1 MMALE
6 VRKQETFA
14 TIMAQHRGITTGFDY
29 LRIILALSVVL
40 WHSILT
46 TTGQDTH
53 IWSGLLRPVPAI
65 ILPMFFCL
73 SGFLVAGSLI
83 RTPTMRDFLLLRAI
97 RIIPALFVEVIL
109 AALILGPLLTT
120 LPITDYFSNTSFHH
134 YFLNIFGMVYL
145 YLPGMFADNIFPDVV
160 NINLRTLPSELEC
173 YVLLAILATLK
184 ITKKPLLLAALSII
198 FLIFLTIQ
206 ILPYA
211 DDLQKTPPLGKT
223 LVLAF
228 IFGVVF
234 NLLKEHIP
242 HRKVWFVVALISM
255 ILLLLKA
262 STQFISLPFIAY
274 VTGYLGLLTPKKKT
288 FLLRGD
294 YSYGLYL
301 FGFPLQ
307 QVYAMLFASNLSWL
321 GSVIFTLT
329 LGLGYAYLSWNFIE
343 KPILQKKNIIISNL
357 NSAYEYAIS
366 PIKYFGKKIGF
377 RPKKI

>member
-1 MMALE
+1 MLKIE
-6 VRKQETFA
+6 KYKSETFA

-29 LRIILALSVVL
+29 LRIILALSVVF
-40 WHSILT
+40 WHGILT
-46 TTGQDTH
+46 TTGQDGH
-53 IWSGLLRPVPAI
+53 IWSGLLRPIPAI

-73 SGFLVAGSLI
+73 SGFLVSGSLS
-83 RTPTMRDFLLLRAI
+83 RTVNMREFLLLRAI

-120 LPITDYFSNTSFHH
+120 LPLTEYFSDTQFHH

-145 YLPGMFADNIFPDVV
+145 YLPGMFTENIFPNVV

-184 ITKKPLLLAALSII
+184 VVKKPLLLAMLSI
-198 FLIFLTIQ
+198 FLLIAATLHIS
-206 ILPYA
+206 PNA
-211 DDLQKTPPLGKT
+211 DVLQKTPPLGIT

-228 IFGVVF
+228 LFGVLF
-234 NLLKEHIP
+234 NILKEHIP
-242 HRKVWFVVALISM
+242 HKKIWFVVAFIFM
-255 ILLLLKA
+255 VLLLLKA
-262 STQFISLPFIAY
+262 STQFIALPFIAY
-274 VTGYLGLLTPKKKT
+274 VTGYLGLLTPPKKT

-307 QVYAMLFASNLSWL
+307 QVYAMLFAPNLSWL

-329 LGLGYAYLSWNFIE
+329 LGLGYAYFSWNFIE
-343 KPILQKKNIIISNL
+343 KPIMQKKNNIISKFNL
-357 NSAYEYAIS
+357 AYEYAMT
-366 PIKYFGKKIGF
+366 PLKYCGKKLGL
-377 RPKKI
+377 KL